1 MSPGAG
7 PKRVSITMGRPAV
20 TSSRSCCCKNPRR
33 EPRCRWKFKGD
44 VAKLKGNYLAPMA
57 TLLGS
62 RLKNKFCPNDY
73 IKYHVYTKILN
84 QKYILFIKH
93 FFLQKKES
101 CSVWLLHAGPRSQPP
116 HRPSQHALASS
127 TAGSSWVFCTLCRV
141 LNEVNLPGHLSL
153 PRACLYPYH

>member
-1 MSPGAG
+1 M
-7 PKRVSITMGRPAV
+7 
-20 TSSRSCCCKNPRR
+20 TSFRSCCCKNVRR

-44 VAKLKGNYLAPMA
+44 VAKLKGNYFAPVA
-57 TLLGS
+57 TFLGS

-84 QKYILFIKH
+84 QKFILFIKY

-101 CSVWLLHAGPRSQPP
+101 CSVRLLHTDPVSQPP
-116 HRPSQHALASS
+116 HRPSQPVLASS
-127 TAGSSWVFCTLCRV
+127 TAGNSWVFCTLCCV

>member
-1 MSPGAG
+1 MTSF
-7 PKRVSITMGRPAV
+7 RP
-20 TSSRSCCCKNPRR
+20 CCCKTPRR

-44 VAKLKGNYLAPMA
+44 AAKLKGNCFAPMA
-57 TLLGS
+57 TFLGS
-62 RLKNKFCPNDY
+62 RLMNKFCPNDY

-84 QKYILFIKH
+84 QKFILFINY

-101 CSVWLLHAGPRSQPP
+101 CSVWLLHADPRSWPP

-127 TAGSSWVFCTLCRV
+127 TAGNSWVFGTLCCV